1 MKKLTIILISFF
13 SVMTVW
19 SQPVSWK
26 TTARKLAD
34 KTYEVRRLA
43 TVDESWHIYSQQT
56 PNGGPKP
63 TNIRFSKNP
72 LLIMQ
77 GKVKEEGEMEI
88 YHEDAF
94 GVDVYAYT
102 GKVEFVQTIKLK
114 SDAKTNVQG
123 SIEYMACTN
132 QQCLPPAT
140 IQFSVSLD

>member
-1 MKKLTIILISFF
+1 MKQLTIILIAFF
-13 SVMTVW
+13 SALTVW

-26 TTARKLAD
+26 TTAKKLAE
-34 KTYEVRRLA
+34 KIYEVRILA

-56 PNGGPKP
+56 PTGGPKP

-72 LLIMQ
+72 LLVMQ
-77 GKVKEEGEMEI
+77 GKLKEEGDMEI
-88 YHEDAF
+88 YHEEVF

-102 GKVEFVQTIKLK
+102 GKVEFVQTVKLK
-114 SDAKTNVQG
+114 SGAKTNVQG

-140 IQFSVSLD
+140 INFSIILD